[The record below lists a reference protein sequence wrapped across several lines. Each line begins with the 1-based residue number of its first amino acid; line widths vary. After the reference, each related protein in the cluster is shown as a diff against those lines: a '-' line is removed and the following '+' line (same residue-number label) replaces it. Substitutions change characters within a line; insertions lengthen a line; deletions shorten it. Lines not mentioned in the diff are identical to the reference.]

1 MCRRFLCCRN
11 RVQVEQQVAAS
22 IEASVNELE
31 SLGSMTKSQSENSL
45 MSLRGLL
52 KLQNLWKDIPDESD
66 VFAAE
71 LLGIEKELRVSK
83 QYTENALLQL
93 IAFDIAN
100 ASTPMSA
107 ERHQQNLFQ
116 QQTYK
121 TTADRLD
128 HYISMIIV
136 WRQFLTSHSRA
147 QRSLST

>member
-22 IEASVNELE
+22 IEAAVNELG

-52 KLQNLWKDIPDESD
+52 KLQNLWKDRPDESD

-83 QYTENALLQL
+83 QYTENMLASLM
-93 IAFDIAN
+93 ASGIAN
-100 ASTPMSA
+100 TSSPTSV
-107 ERHQQNLFQ
+107 ERQQQRLFQ
-116 QQTYK
+116 QQNCTN
-121 TTADRLD
+121 TVERLD